1 VPRDRFHLTIDSE
14 LIDWINDNSDAGG
27 RFRSHGDAVE
37 RGWARLEAER
47 TFIVGRCKET
57 STPFK
62 LLAFRQLYA
71 ADLEAGRQGHIEQ
84 RLVRYWPHVA
94 IDLKDRMLKEWVKT
108 GLCADLSE
116 VSEVGVRRLKAGSY
130 AVTPVSDEPRLTL
143 PPEQFFALYREA
155 LAGLGGG

>member
-1 VPRDRFHLTIDSE
+1 MGSLEHLMARAPKSTPKARPPAPTVDVPRDRFHLTIDSE

-84 RLVRYWPHVA
+84 RLVRY
-94 IDLKDRMLKEWVKT
+94 R
-108 GLCADLSE
+108 
-116 VSEVGVRRLKAGSY
+116 
-130 AVTPVSDEPRLTL
+130 
-143 PPEQFFALYREA
+143 
-155 LAGLGGG
+155 